1 MNRNEAVE
9 RAINYADEGLL
20 CVEAVFKTLADMHG
34 TDSDLIPRVA
44 SGLAAGIARTSHVCG
59 ALTGAILGLGLW
71 FGRNEPVE
79 TDRKPYWYSRRF
91 ICSWIELYPET
102 NCTSMLGVD
111 LDDPEGMATFVSENM
126 WDKKCKEYIRDA
138 VGLAYDLLV
147 REGVYSVGA

>member
-1 MNRNEAVE
+1 MERSETVE
-9 RAINYADEGLL
+9 RAISYADEGFL

-44 SGLAAGIARTSHVCG
+44 SGLAAGIARTSHICG

-91 ICSWIELYPET
+91 ICSWIELYPKT
-102 NCTSMLGVD
+102 NCTSLLGVD
-111 LDDPEGMATFVSENM
+111 LDDPEGMEQFTSEEM
-126 WDKKCKEYIRDA
+126 WDKKCKEYIRNA

>member
-1 MNRNEAVE
+1 MERKAVVE
-9 RAINYADEGLL
+9 RAIRYVDEGFL

-34 TDSDLIPRVA
+34 TDSDLIPKVA
-44 SGLAAGIARTSHVCG
+44 SGLAAGVARTSHICG

-79 TDRKPYWYSRRF
+79 EKRKPYWYSRRF

-102 NCTSMLGVD
+102 NCTLLLGVD
-111 LDDPEGMATFVSENM
+111 LDDPEGYEKFTSEDM

>member
-1 MNRNEAVE
+1 MDRNEAVE
-9 RAINYADEGLL
+9 RAISYIDEGFL

-91 ICSWIELYPET
+91 ICSWLDLYPET
-102 NCTSMLGVD
+102 NCTLLLGVD
-111 LDDPEGMATFVSENM
+111 LDDPEGIATFEAENM

-138 VGLAYDLLV
+138 VSLAYDLLL

>member
-1 MNRNEAVE
+1 MERSETVE
-9 RAINYADEGLL
+9 RAISYADEGFL

-44 SGLAAGIARTSHVCG
+44 SGLAAGIARTSHICG

-102 NCTSMLGVD
+102 NCTSLLGVD
-111 LDDPEGMATFVSENM
+111 LDDPEGMEQFTSEEM
-126 WDKKCKEYIRDA
+126 WDKKCKEYIRNA